1 MEVYLNSIEFGPGIY
16 GAEAASQR
24 FFKVPASRLTPT
36 QAARMAAME
45 RPVEM
50 MARLPAAR
58 QRLMAAAFSGEIR
71 LSM

>member
-1 MEVYLNSIEFGPGIY
+1 MTAPPVNATAPSTSIPES
-16 GAEAASQR
+16 A
-24 FFKVPASRLTPT
+24 